1 MLLYRHTKGNKR
13 NLERKEKIMKNTVK
27 TNTKANVKKNSKNS
41 LKSNKTFI
49 AAVSAAVTAVTMTA
63 GLALTVAIVSPA
75 EKTTP
80 QAAVTTTVTQAPKAV
95 VPAEAA
101 VKPLKID
108 NTAKA
113 VSNNN
118 SKAKAILNETKT
130 AEPEQ
135 KTAPVVQQE
144 TAPAAQQQAA
154 PAAQQQAA
162 PVVQQQAAPAV
173 QQQAAPVVEQKAAPV
188 VEQKAAPV
196 VEQKAAPAVEQ
207 NTETPKSGTPVI
219 PQGEVND
226 WKTHDAKDGFPIGT
240 FFNGNSTLNVVK
252 LDNANYSITVTEITG
267 LNTANVYDIKAVA
280 NGSKMIYKNAVKNA
294 VVFDAD
300 GHVAESQFIDNAH
313 NGTFDA
319 SDAGYTW
326 VDTEGTTIFVPWFG
340 Y

>member
-27 TNTKANVKKNSKNS
+27 TNTKTNVKKNSKNS
-41 LKSNKTFI
+41 LKSNKTLI

-75 EKTTP
+75 KKTTP

-118 SKAKAILNETKT
+118 AKAKAILNETKT

-144 TAPAAQQQAA
+144 TAPAV
-154 PAAQQQAA
+154 QQQAA

-173 QQQAAPVVEQKAAPV
+173 QQQATPAVQQQAAPVVEQKSAPVVEQKAV
-188 VEQKAAPV
+188 
-196 VEQKAAPAVEQ
+196 PAVEQ
-207 NTETPKSGTPVI
+207 NTETPKSSTPVI

-240 FFNGNSTLNVVK
+240 YFNGNSTLNVVK

>member
-1 MLLYRHTKGNKR
+1 
-13 NLERKEKIMKNTVK
+13 MKNTVK

-118 SKAKAILNETKT
+118 AKAKAILNETKT

-144 TAPAAQQQAA
+144 TAPAV
-154 PAAQQQAA
+154 QQQAA
-162 PVVQQQAAPAV
+162 PVVQQQATPAVQQKATPAVQQKATPAV
-173 QQQAAPVVEQKAAPV
+173 QQQ
-188 VEQKAAPV
+188 AAPV

>member
-27 TNTKANVKKNSKNS
+27 TNTKTNVKKNSKNS
-41 LKSNKTFI
+41 LKSNKTLI

-75 EKTTP
+75 KKTTP

-118 SKAKAILNETKT
+118 AKAKAILNETKT

-144 TAPAAQQQAA
+144 TAPAV
-154 PAAQQQAA
+154 QQQAA

-173 QQQAAPVVEQKAAPV
+173 QQQATPAVQQQAAPVVEQKSAPVVEQKAV
-188 VEQKAAPV
+188 
-196 VEQKAAPAVEQ
+196 PAVEQ

>member
-113 VSNNN
+113 ISNNN
-118 SKAKAILNETKT
+118 AKAKAILNETKT

-144 TAPAAQQQAA
+144 TAPAV
-154 PAAQQQAA
+154 QQQAA
-162 PVVQQQAAPAV
+162 PVVQQQATPTVQQQAAPAV
-173 QQQAAPVVEQKAAPV
+173 QQQ
-188 VEQKAAPV
+188 AAPV

>member
-118 SKAKAILNETKT
+118 AKAKAILNETKT

-144 TAPAAQQQAA
+144 TAPAV
-154 PAAQQQAA
+154 QQQAA
-162 PVVQQQAAPAV
+162 PVVQQQATPTVQQQAAPAV
-173 QQQAAPVVEQKAAPV
+173 QQQ
-188 VEQKAAPV
+188 AAPV

>member
-118 SKAKAILNETKT
+118 AKAKAILNETKT

-154 PAAQQQAA
+154 PA
-162 PVVQQQAAPAV
+162 VQQQ
-173 QQQAAPVVEQKAAPV
+173 
-188 VEQKAAPV
+188 AAPV

>member
-118 SKAKAILNETKT
+118 AKAKAILNETKT

-135 KTAPVVQQE
+135 KTAPDVQQE
-144 TAPAAQQQAA
+144 TAPAV
-154 PAAQQQAA
+154 QQQAA
-162 PVVQQQAAPAV
+162 PVVQQQATPAV
-173 QQQAAPVVEQKAAPV
+173 QQQ
-188 VEQKAAPV
+188 AAPV

>member
-80 QAAVTTTVTQAPKAV
+80 QATVTTTVTQAPKAV

-118 SKAKAILNETKT
+118 AKAKAILNETNT

-154 PAAQQQAA
+154 P
-162 PVVQQQAAPAV
+162 VVQQQATPTV
-173 QQQAAPVVEQKAAPV
+173 QQQAAPVVEQKAT
-188 VEQKAAPV
+188 
-196 VEQKAAPAVEQ
+196 PAVEQ

>member
-27 TNTKANVKKNSKNS
+27 TNTKTNVKKNSKNS
-41 LKSNKTFI
+41 LKSNKTLI

-75 EKTTP
+75 KKTTP

-144 TAPAAQQQAA
+144 TAPAV
-154 PAAQQQAA
+154 QQQAA

-173 QQQAAPVVEQKAAPV
+173 QQQATPAVQ
-188 VEQKAAPV
+188 QQAAPV

>member
-118 SKAKAILNETKT
+118 AKAKAILNETKT

-154 PAAQQQAA
+154 PAVQQQAA
-162 PVVQQQAAPAV
+162 PVVQQQATPAV
-173 QQQAAPVVEQKAAPV
+173 QQQAAPAVQ
-188 VEQKAAPV
+188 QQAAPV

>member
-118 SKAKAILNETKT
+118 AKAKAILNETKT

-162 PVVQQQAAPAV
+162 PAVQQQAAPAV
-173 QQQAAPVVEQKAAPV
+173 QQQAAPVVEQ
-188 VEQKAAPV
+188 QAAPV

>member
-118 SKAKAILNETKT
+118 AKAKAILNETKT

-162 PVVQQQAAPAV
+162 PAV
-173 QQQAAPVVEQKAAPV
+173 QQQ
-188 VEQKAAPV
+188 AAPV

>member
-118 SKAKAILNETKT
+118 AKAKAILNETNT

-144 TAPAAQQQAA
+144 TAPAVQQQAA
-154 PAAQQQAA
+154 PI
-162 PVVQQQAAPAV
+162 VQQQAAPAV
-173 QQQAAPVVEQKAAPV
+173 QQQATPAVQQQAAPV

>member
-118 SKAKAILNETKT
+118 AKAKAILNETKT

-154 PAAQQQAA
+154 PAVQQQAA

-173 QQQAAPVVEQKAAPV
+173 QQQATPAVQ
-188 VEQKAAPV
+188 QQAAPV

>member
-27 TNTKANVKKNSKNS
+27 TNTKTNVKKNSKNS

-144 TAPAAQQQAA
+144 TAPAV
-154 PAAQQQAA
+154 QQQAA
-162 PVVQQQAAPAV
+162 PVVQQQATPAV
-173 QQQAAPVVEQKAAPV
+173 QQQ
-188 VEQKAAPV
+188 AAPV

>member
-118 SKAKAILNETKT
+118 AKAKAILNETKT

-144 TAPAAQQQAA
+144 TAP
-154 PAAQQQAA
+154 
-162 PVVQQQAAPAV
+162 VVQQQAAPAV
-173 QQQAAPVVEQKAAPV
+173 QQQ
-188 VEQKAAPV
+188 AAPV

>member
-80 QAAVTTTVTQAPKAV
+80 QATVTTTVTQAPKAV

-118 SKAKAILNETKT
+118 AKAKAILNETNT

-144 TAPAAQQQAA
+144 TAPAV
-154 PAAQQQAA
+154 QQQAA
-162 PVVQQQAAPAV
+162 PVVQQQATPTVQQQAAPAVQQQATPAV
-173 QQQAAPVVEQKAAPV
+173 QQQAAPVVEQKAT
-188 VEQKAAPV
+188 
-196 VEQKAAPAVEQ
+196 PAVEQ

>member
-118 SKAKAILNETKT
+118 AKAKAILNETKT

-144 TAPAAQQQAA
+144 TAPAV
-154 PAAQQQAA
+154 QQQAA

-173 QQQAAPVVEQKAAPV
+173 QQQATPAVQ
-188 VEQKAAPV
+188 QQAAPV

>member
-1 MLLYRHTKGNKR
+1 
-13 NLERKEKIMKNTVK
+13 MKNTVK

-118 SKAKAILNETKT
+118 AKAKAILNETKT

-144 TAPAAQQQAA
+144 TAPAV
-154 PAAQQQAA
+154 QQQAA
-162 PVVQQQAAPAV
+162 PVVQQQATPTVQQQAAPAV
-173 QQQAAPVVEQKAAPV
+173 QQQ
-188 VEQKAAPV
+188 AAPV